1 MPRVV
6 RKGVTLWPF
15 FAFIGMEASVGS
27 RVSGGMRGRQME
39 MFEQHL
45 GQPRAVGHWAQF
57 NLFSCARRKMSALGI
72 RRCQVVT

>member
-1 MPRVV
+1 MAARGGRV
-6 RKGVTLWPF
+6 G
-15 FAFIGMEASVGS
+15 A
-27 RVSGGMRGRQME
+27 GGMIERVPVQVLGRQME

-45 GQPRAVGHWAQF
+45 GQPHAVGHWVQF